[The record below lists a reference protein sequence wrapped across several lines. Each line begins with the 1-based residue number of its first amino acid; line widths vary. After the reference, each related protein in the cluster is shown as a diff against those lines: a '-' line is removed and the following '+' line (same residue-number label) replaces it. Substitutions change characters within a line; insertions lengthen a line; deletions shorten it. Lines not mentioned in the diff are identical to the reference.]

1 MRFPEN
7 IFDLVGGEDAIW
19 SDDHSGPE
27 TLRVTGPN
35 GEFFIKQGPLAVTEH
50 GRLRWLKRWANVP
63 DVVAF
68 EGNVLVLAEAG
79 WRSLDRKPPPE
90 AGTIMGRALR
100 ALHAIPVEE
109 CPFDERLDVKLDRAA
124 ERVRAG
130 LVDRAAVAARHAGL
144 TPEQVYDKLLLE
156 RPADEDPVVTHG
168 DFTPANVLASYSGE
182 AIFVDLG
189 ELGVADRYMD
199 LAVAL
204 LHLSEP
210 AAADFLAAY
219 GLDEVDEAK
228 LAYYQ
233 SLHSLL

>member
-1 MRFPEN
+1 SVIMRFPEN

-109 CPFDERLDVKLDRAA
+109 CPFDERLDVKLERA
-124 ERVRAG
+124 
-130 LVDRAAVAARHAGL
+130 
-144 TPEQVYDKLLLE
+144 
-156 RPADEDPVVTHG
+156 ADEDPVVTHG

-204 LHLSEP
+204 LHLAEP